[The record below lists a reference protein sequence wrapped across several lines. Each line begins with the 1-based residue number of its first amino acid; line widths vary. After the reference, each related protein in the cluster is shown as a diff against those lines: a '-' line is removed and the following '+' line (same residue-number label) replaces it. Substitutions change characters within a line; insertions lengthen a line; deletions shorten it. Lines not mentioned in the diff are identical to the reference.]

1 MSVETVDVQIPDKE
15 IFAGILSDEPIR
27 EAERTEV
34 QSEPEGRSRDERG
47 RYAKAELKVEAKA
60 DAPAKLDAQQPAV
73 TEQAKDAD
81 AQVPSWRLREIR
93 EEGERKFAET
103 ARQLE
108 QERSNRIRIE
118 RQLQELSARQQQT
131 PPPDIFQDPN
141 AWQSHL
147 TGQFQAQIESLRF
160 GQSEFLARDKFGDE
174 KVDAAYRWAEQNLG
188 PAERARMQ
196 NARSPYHE
204 LVKLFD
210 ERQTL
215 SQIGGDLSAYR
226 TKVMDEALNDPAFM
240 QKVAD
245 KLRGTQPAG
254 NRPPVQM
261 PPSLNR
267 ATGAGNQN
275 DGLTEGDMSSP
286 SLFKHAFSK

>member
-1 MSVETVDVQIPDKE
+1 MSVETVNVDVSDKE
-15 IFAGILSDEPIR
+15 IFAGVLGNDPIEQEPVR
-27 EAERTEV
+27 ETAP
-34 QSEPEGRSRDERG
+34 EPVKRDDGRDEQG
-47 RYAKAELKVEAKA
+47 RFAPKVEAKPE
-60 DAPAKLDAQQPAV
+60 PAVETQQPAV
-73 TEQAKDAD
+73 TEKPDTD

-93 EEGERKFAET
+93 EERET
-103 ARQLE
+103 IAKQLE
-108 QERSNRIRIE
+108 QERGHRARLE
-118 RQLQELSARQQQT
+118 REMQQFRAQQPQT

-147 TGQFQAQIESLRF
+147 TNQFQSQIEGLRF

-174 KVDAAYRWAEQNLG
+174 KVDAAFRWAEQNIG

-204 LVKLFD
+204 LVKMYD

-245 KLRGTQPAG
+245 KLRGIQPAG
-254 NRPPVQM
+254 SAPPVRL

-267 ATGAGNQN
+267 ATGAGNQG
-275 DGLTEGDMSSP
+275 DGLTDGDVSSQE
-286 SLFKHAFSK
+286 LFKHAFSK